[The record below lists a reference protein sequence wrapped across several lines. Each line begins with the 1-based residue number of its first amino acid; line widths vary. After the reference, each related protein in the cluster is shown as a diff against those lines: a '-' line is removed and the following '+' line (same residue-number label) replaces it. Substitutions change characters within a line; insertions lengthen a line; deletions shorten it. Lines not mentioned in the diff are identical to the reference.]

1 MGPSQLLLSSKHE
14 RGPDLANKSN
24 NQVPIYFAF
33 PDGVYHYVCAEC
45 TALCCKG
52 DGFGGSLK
60 REVRALFVLYPQL
73 ESMTVARHG
82 DTVTFANAKGACQ
95 FLDADNRCRIEK
107 EHGKSLKPTVCR
119 LFPFNSFNKIGKTL
133 TVSPHFLCPLRL
145 SLPASLGEVE
155 GTHATLEAG
164 LRDSEVLS
172 PEYLSTMVAP
182 LLLHPSTNAVTAVD
196 REKDFRDLCALSLG
210 RRSFS
215 ETLRMASEDGAA
227 LDEFVARIAR
237 LMKIEGFSRSRPHD
251 QLDDLLLAIAPPYR
265 LSMLALTSEQMLR
278 ALAVA
283 ELTLRLGCALSTF
296 PLSLQGVMSMASK
309 FAPAQRLLAYGDEP
323 FDFARPISKKDLAFG
338 DAQLTFAAYIF
349 QRRSAGPAG
358 VLGALEEVIK
368 AEMPA
373 SDRSVLFQ
381 RLGNLVDERRLKATK
396 RKPTKDVGVSVT
408 N

>member
-1 MGPSQLLLSSKHE
+1 LVS
-14 RGPDLANKSN
+14 KSN
-24 NQVPIYFAF
+24 EQVPLYFAF

-60 REVRALFVLYPQL
+60 REVRSLFVLYPQL

-107 EHGKSLKPTVCR
+107 EHGKSLKPTVCS
-119 LFPFNSFNKIGKTL
+119 LFPFNSFGRIGKTL

-145 SLPASLGEVE
+145 SLPASPGEVE
-155 GTHATLEAG
+155 GTHATLAAG
-164 LRDSEVLS
+164 LRDTEVLS
-172 PEYLSTMVAP
+172 KEYLSTMVSP
-182 LLLHPSTNAVTAVD
+182 LLLHPSTDAVTTVE
-196 REKDFRDLCALSLG
+196 REKKFRDLCALSLG

-215 ETLRMASEDGAA
+215 DTLRAASDDGAA
-227 LDEFVARIAR
+227 LDEFVARVAR
-237 LMKIEGFSRSRPHD
+237 LMKIEGLPRSRPHD

-265 LSMLALTSEQMLR
+265 LSMLVLTSEQMLR

-283 ELTLRLGCALSTF
+283 DLTLRAGCALSTL
-296 PLSLQGVMSMASK
+296 PPSLQGAMRMASA
-309 FAPAQRLLAYGDEP
+309 FGSAQRLLAHGDEP
-323 FDFARPISKKDLAFG
+323 FGFAKPISKKDLAFG

-349 QRRSAGPAG
+349 QRKSAGPAG

-368 AEMPA
+368 PEMPV

-381 RLGNLVDERRLKATK
+381 RLGNLVDQRRVTATK
-396 RKPTKDVGVSVT
+396 RKPAKDVGD

>member
-1 MGPSQLLLSSKHE
+1 MVPHNQLLSSTNKK
-14 RGPDLANKSN
+14 GPDLANKSN
-24 NQVPIYFAF
+24 EQVPIYFAF

-60 REVRALFVLYPQL
+60 REVRSLFVLYPQL
-73 ESMTVARHG
+73 ESMTVARQG

-95 FLDADNRCRIEK
+95 FLDVDNRCRIEK

-119 LFPFNSFNKIGKTL
+119 LFPFNSFSRIGKTL

-145 SLPASLGEVE
+145 SLPASPGEVE

-172 PEYLSTMVAP
+172 KEYLSNMVTP
-182 LLLHPSTNAVTAVD
+182 LFLHPSTDAVTVVD
-196 REKDFRDLCALSLG
+196 REKKFRDLCALSLG
-210 RRSFS
+210 RRSFRD
-215 ETLRMASEDGAA
+215 TLRVASEDGAA

-237 LMKIEGFSRSRPHD
+237 LMKIEGPAGSHSRD

-265 LSMLALTSEQMLR
+265 LSMLALTPEQILR

-283 ELTLRLGCALSTF
+283 ELTLRLGCALSTL
-296 PLSLQGVMSMASK
+296 PQSLQGIMRMAST
-309 FAPAQRLLAYGDEP
+309 FGPAQRLLAYGDEP
-323 FDFARPISKKDLAFG
+323 FDFAKPIGKKDLAFG
-338 DAQLTFAAYIF
+338 DAQLTFAAYVF

-368 AEMPA
+368 AEMPM

-381 RLGNLVDERRLKATK
+381 RLGNLIDQRRFKVTR
-396 RKPTKDVGVSVT
+396 RKPTKDVEAT
-408 N
+408 IN